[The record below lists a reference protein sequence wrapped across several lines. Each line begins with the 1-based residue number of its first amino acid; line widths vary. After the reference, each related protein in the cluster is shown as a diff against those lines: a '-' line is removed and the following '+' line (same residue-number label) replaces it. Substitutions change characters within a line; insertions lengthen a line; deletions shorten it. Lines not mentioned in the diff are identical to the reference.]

1 MKWSFLL
8 RLHEKEGKLEELR
21 KQSMKLDESI
31 NDLQN
36 VLLSTSEELEKLEG
50 RKEVL
55 KERKKNASQ
64 NKEQLQSNI
73 TELTSKVENLPNKNK
88 KFRIEQRYLKKKQKP

>member
-1 MKWSFLL
+1 MKLKNYMLNGQTFSKTVEEHKQNEVELSA

-55 KERKKNASQ
+55 KERKKNASKIK
-64 NKEQLQSNI
+64 NSF
-73 TELTSKVENLPNKNK
+73 KV
-88 KFRIEQRYLKKKQKP
+88 I